1 MDGHGELM
9 FCRNL
14 PSGLGPMLHES
25 TSMVKVYNE
34 YYVGA
39 TCRCQP
45 QQNCRSELAASLSVM
60 YSVLMQAAGRS
71 LISLI

>member
-9 FCRNL
+9 FCRDL
-14 PSGLGPMLHES
+14 PTGLGPMLHVS
-25 TSMVKVYNE
+25 QSLVKVYNG

-39 TCRCQP
+39 ACRRQS
-45 QQNCRSELAASLSVM
+45 QQNCRSELAASLSAM

-71 LISLI
+71 LIRLI